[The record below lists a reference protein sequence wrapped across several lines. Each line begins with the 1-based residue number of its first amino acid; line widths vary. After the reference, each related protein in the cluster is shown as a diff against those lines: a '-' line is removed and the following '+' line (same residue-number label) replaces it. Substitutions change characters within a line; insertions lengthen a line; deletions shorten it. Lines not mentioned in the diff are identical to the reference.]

1 MSEDSIGRLLTKS
14 GFTQDVKERMAAGN
28 WVKFI
33 KLKEENR
40 RSRTQSKSTRFAFLK
55 RMLTRLVAAGEVTQ
69 EGPKLGAE
77 VVAELHTIERQIAT
91 RCRFAVRFAVLR

>member
-55 RMLTRLVAAGEVTQ
+55 RMLKRLLAAGEVTQ
-69 EGPKLGAE
+69 EAKLRAE